1 MLITRFENVPLLLF
15 FPKLVV
21 VVVVVVVV
29 VIVVVP
35 VLIVVN
41 IIPGSLN
48 AALNWC
54 IVSCGDVTNDA
65 EQILLNE
72 AVVV

>member
-1 MLITRFENVPLLLF
+1 M
-15 FPKLVV
+15 
-21 VVVVVVVV
+21 VVV

-35 VLIVVN
+35 VLVVVN

-54 IVSCGDVTNDA
+54 TVPFGDVTD
-65 EQILLNE
+65 E
-72 AVVV
+72 

>member
-1 MLITRFENVPLLLF
+1 MVM
-15 FPKLVV
+15 VV
-21 VVVVVVVV
+21 VVVDVV

-41 IIPGSLN
+41 ITPGSLN

-54 IVSCGDVTNDA
+54 IVPNG
-65 EQILLNE
+65 E
-72 AVVV
+72 